1 MMSSGWYGQR
11 GKTTRTDLQIAW
23 AVEYMT
29 ERYGNPVS
37 RAKLALGVAEAM
49 LAGAKQDRLRWSRR
63 RPLKRAVRV
72 AREALAAAYE
82 EAGQ

>member
-1 MMSSGWYGQR
+1 MVSSGWYGR
-11 GKTTRTDLQIAW
+11 GRQAPDPARQIGW
-23 AVEYMT
+23 AVEYMKGT
-29 ERYGNPVS
+29 YGDPVA

-49 LAGAKQDRLRWSRR
+49 LADAKRDGLRWSRR

-82 EAGQ
+82 QAGQ